1 MYTLEL
7 EHTGFVKQRIRDHP
21 DAPPFGEKRGE
32 TKQEREREKGQ
43 SVESRMP
50 QNATKARKILYGPG
64 GTDWTGPMAHGQRGT
79 VTRDTCVDQRMRVFR
94 GVVCLNA
101 VMSLVINMYLCVYV
115 CIHIREEGE
124 EERIYRRPIIIHSRD
139 TGFGYSDEQTS
150 VTRPALLAH
159 SFPRAMT

>member
-1 MYTLEL
+1 MDRSDGTRAERHCNARY
-7 EHTGFVKQRIRDHP
+7 V
-21 DAPPFGEKRGE
+21 RGS
-32 TKQEREREKGQ
+32 K
-43 SVESRMP
+43 
-50 QNATKARKILYGPG
+50 N
-64 GTDWTGPMAHGQRGT
+64 
-79 VTRDTCVDQRMRVFR
+79 VFR

-115 CIHIREEGE
+115 CACIHIREEGE
-124 EERIYRRPIIIHSRD
+124 KERIYRRPIIIHSRD